1 MSVPGQEQ
9 SPHGTLFP
17 MSGYD
22 VIGDVHGCADKL
34 EGLLGALGYEERKGA
49 YRYPTPGEGRQVV
62 FVGDL
67 VDRGSQQIRT
77 LEIVSAMVEAGR
89 AQREKGNRAG

>member
-1 MSVPGQEQ
+1 
-9 SPHGTLFP
+9 

-49 YRYPTPGEGRQVV
+49 YRYPGPGG
-62 FVGDL
+62 
-67 VDRGSQQIRT
+67 
-77 LEIVSAMVEAGR
+77 IVTSRWAALR
-89 AQREKGNRAG
+89 